1 MEIGKILKE
10 AREARGLTL
19 EEVEDSI
26 KIRTKYIQAMEE
38 EHFEILPGGPVYVRG
53 FLKNYGRFLGL
64 EVEELLGACQK
75 RFSWP
80 EPPESAGSPEQ
91 KKPLP
96 PMARAGGGVGSRR
109 LIALALAAAVAGI
122 ALFALL
128 STGFPGL
135 NGLAGNSDRQPYT
148 ARSPDD
154 RGPGRSAPPAGP
166 ELATGVNLMLDVK
179 SSRSWMQVVVD
190 GSPAFQGELGAG
202 QSKNFEAKD
211 KIYIR
216 LGNAGAVEVTLNG
229 QKLGYLDGPG
239 VVVDREFTAPRS

>member
-26 KIRTKYIQAMEE
+26 KIRTKYVQAMEE

-53 FLKNYGRFLGL
+53 FLKSYGRFLDL
-64 EVEELLGACQK
+64 AVEELLGAYQE
-75 RFSWP
+75 RFSGP
-80 EPPESAGSPEQ
+80 EPPESAGRPEQ

-96 PMARAGGGVGSRR
+96 ATAQDREGVGSRR
-109 LIALALAAAVAGI
+109 RIVLALAAAVAGI

-148 ARSPDD
+148 AQSPDD
-154 RGPGRSAPPAGP
+154 RGLGRSAPPAGP